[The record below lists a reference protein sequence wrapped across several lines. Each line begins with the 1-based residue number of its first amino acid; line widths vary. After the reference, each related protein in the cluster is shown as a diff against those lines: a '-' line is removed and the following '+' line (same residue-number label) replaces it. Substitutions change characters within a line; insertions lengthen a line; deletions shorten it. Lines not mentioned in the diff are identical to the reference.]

1 MNNVKNNLKPDQILQ
16 ITNILR
22 SLGLNTS
29 YRGTK
34 LINKIIQYVIKY
46 DIEFI
51 TLNKIY
57 SKLCKEYRYSTNAIR
72 NNINYALSNRNITL
86 SKTNFTKVFGYEYYE
101 KNFEPKVFIEE
112 VSNLFKSSLPHIY
125 IFSN

>member
-1 MNNVKNNLKPDQILQ
+1 MNDVNNIIKPTQVLQ

-57 SKLCKEYRYSTNAIR
+57 SKLCKEYGYSINAIR
-72 NNINYALSNRNITL
+72 NNVNYALSNRNITL
-86 SKTNFTKVFGYEYYE
+86 SKANFVKVFGYDYYE

-112 VSNLFKSSLPHIY
+112 ISNLIK
-125 IFSN
+125 

>member
-1 MNNVKNNLKPDQILQ
+1 MNNVKNNLKPAQVLQ

-22 SLGLNTS
+22 LLGLNTS

-57 SKLCKEYRYSTNAIR
+57 SVLYKEYGYSINTIR
-72 NNINYALSNRNITL
+72 NNVNYALNNRNITL
-86 SKTNFTKVFGYEYYE
+86 SKTNFAKVFGYEYYE

-112 VSNLFKSSLPHIY
+112 VSNLIKSYL
-125 IFSN
+125 

>member
-1 MNNVKNNLKPDQILQ
+1 MNSVNNIIKPAQVLQ

-34 LINKIIQYVIKY
+34 LINKTIQYVIKY

-57 SKLCKEYRYSTNAIR
+57 SKLCKEYRYSINAIR
-72 NNINYALSNRNITL
+72 NNVNYALNNRNITL
-86 SKTNFTKVFGYEYYE
+86 SKANFVKVFGYDYYE

-112 VSNLFKSSLPHIY
+112 VSNLIK
-125 IFSN
+125 

>member
-1 MNNVKNNLKPDQILQ
+1 MNNVKNKLKPAQVLQ

-34 LINKIIQYVIKY
+34 LINKTIQYVIKY

-57 SKLCKEYRYSTNAIR
+57 SILCKEYGYSINAIV
-72 NNINYALSNRNITL
+72 NNINYALNNRNITL
-86 SKTNFTKVFGYEYYE
+86 SKTNFAKVFGYEYYE

-112 VSNLFKSSLPHIY
+112 VSNLIK
-125 IFSN
+125 

>member
-1 MNNVKNNLKPDQILQ
+1 MNNIKNNLKPAQVLQ

-34 LINKIIQYVIKY
+34 LINKSIQYVIKY

-57 SKLCKEYRYSTNAIR
+57 SKLCKEYGYSINAIR
-72 NNINYALSNRNITL
+72 NNVNYALSNRNTTL
-86 SKTNFTKVFGYEYYE
+86 SKTNFIKVFGYEYYE

-112 VSNLFKSSLPHIY
+112 VSNLLKQFFDS
-125 IFSN
+125 

>member
-1 MNNVKNNLKPDQILQ
+1 MNNVNNNLKPTQVLQ

-22 SLGLNTS
+22 SLRLNTS

-34 LINKIIQYVIKY
+34 LINKTIQYVIKY

-57 SKLCKEYRYSTNAIR
+57 SKLCKEYGYSINSIR
-72 NNINYALSNRNITL
+72 NNVNYALNNRNITL
-86 SKTNFTKVFGYEYYE
+86 SKANFVKVFGYDYYE

-112 VSNLFKSSLPHIY
+112 ISNLIK
-125 IFSN
+125 

>member
-1 MNNVKNNLKPDQILQ
+1 MNNVKNTIKPAQVLQ

-57 SKLCKEYRYSTNAIR
+57 SILCKEYGYSINAIR

-86 SKTNFTKVFGYEYYE
+86 SKANFVKIFGYEYYD

-112 VSNLFKSSLPHIY
+112 VSNFFKY
-125 IFSN
+125 YFKF